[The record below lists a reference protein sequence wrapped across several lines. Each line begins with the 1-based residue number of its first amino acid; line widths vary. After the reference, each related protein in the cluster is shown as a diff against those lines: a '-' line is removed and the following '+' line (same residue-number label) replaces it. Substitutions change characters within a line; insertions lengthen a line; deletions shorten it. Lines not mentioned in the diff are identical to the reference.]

1 MSERRPYRHY
11 TAERLAV
18 ELQAAQRKLMSLQSE
33 TQQRIDESSRSG
45 GEWAPGYSRPPKV
58 TAPSATVGEWLD
70 HTPAA
75 SLRGALGASSPRA
88 ITPADPVKS
97 FQDGIIAGATKAHA
111 EREAV
116 RQALSPEPAAKP
128 LTDGFYARPNADGVT
143 IFKVVWN
150 QAETNLYAKQLFVET
165 VPAEDGHPEIHRA
178 HWGYAPGAVK
188 SLTLAMKLT
197 EEQAAEFGKLYGVCC
212 ICSARLTNEESI
224 ERGIGPVCA
233 DKQGW

>member
-11 TAERLAV
+11 TTERLQAER
-18 ELQAAQRKLMSLQSE
+18 EAAQRKL
-33 TQQRIDESSRSG
+33 
-45 GEWAPGYSRPPKV
+45 
-58 TAPSATVGEWLD
+58 TALNNEADVREVEQVHAAATPTVREWLD
-70 HTPAA
+70 STPAA
-75 SLRGALGASSPRA
+75 SLRSALGSKSPRE
-88 ITPADPVKS
+88 IRPIDPVRT
-97 FQDGIIAGATKAHA
+97 FQDGVIAGLTKAHA

-116 RQALSPEPAAKP
+116 RQALSPTPAAKP

-165 VPAEDGHPEIHRA
+165 VPAEDGYPEIHRG
-178 HWGYAPGAVK
+178 HWGYAPGAVR

-197 EEQAAEFGKLYGVCC
+197 EEQAAEFGKLYGICC